1 MSNRPNI
8 PFSSPGVVIITLA
21 FAPAI
26 IKRCRP
32 AVKIIGQAIEKV
44 GVGVQKIA
52 DASANH

>member
-8 PFSSPGVVIITLA
+8 PFGSPGVVIIALA

-32 AVKIIGQAIEKV
+32 AVKVIGKAIEKA
-44 GVGVQKIA
+44 GIGVQRIA